1 MHRLY
6 ANTTPF
12 NMTLEHLWML
22 VPTQGP
28 WMLVSALQIPSN
40 DCNLFFLVSLL
51 ALGAY
56 KRQRTETL

>member
-28 WMLVSALQIPSN
+28 WMLVSALQIPRN
-40 DCNLFFLVSLL
+40 DYNLFSLVFLL

-56 KRQRTETL
+56 KRQRTQTL

>member
-22 VPTQGP
+22 VPTQGL

-40 DCNLFFLVSLL
+40 NCNLFFLVSLL